1 MYFLI
6 AVTLGVAS
14 LVFTSGGEG
23 VIGISCLALAI
34 MCLIIG
40 AKNESR

>member
-1 MYFLI
+1 MCFLM

-14 LVFTSGGEG
+14 LVFTSNGEG
-23 VIGISCLALAI
+23 AIGVACLALAI
-34 MCLIIG
+34 MCLIVG